1 MKRIVI
7 TISVCLSLSVLI
19 SKAQQSADIRLLE
32 SKADIG
38 HLLIPLQTTELQII
52 PAPKLPLSALIMVL
66 HPPQDKDMVQLTQA
80 QQAQVELAK
89 EKQDEQKQNEIVEN
103 TLSVTGNYDL
113 TNLSLDD
120 LQKTENKTA
129 SYESSS
135 LAVRVVP
142 VNDQSNIPETEI
154 QKPDNS
160 KTSEEVQPATVSQK
174 HLPELNVAITEI
186 PVKLTF
192 EIHNRQNAKSAAEPI
207 PTTQN
212 TSLADKLQNAS
223 YVDVNERIP
232 VSIRRESGS
241 VIGKYRSIASN

>member
-1 MKRIVI
+1 MKRVVI

-19 SKAQQSADIRLLE
+19 SKAQQSADIRLIE
-32 SKADIG
+32 SKTDLA
-38 HLLIPLQTTELQII
+38 HLLIPLHTTELQIL
-52 PAPKLPLSALIMVL
+52 PAPKLPVAALKLIP

-80 QQAQVELAK
+80 QQSELELAQ
-89 EKQDEQKQNEIVEN
+89 EKRDEQKQNEIVEN

-135 LAVRVVP
+135 LAVLVVSL
-142 VNDQSNIPETEI
+142 NDQGNVPETEI
-154 QKPDNS
+154 IKQDIS
-160 KTSEEVQPATVSQK
+160 KVSEDVHVTTASQRK
-174 HLPELNVAITEI
+174 LPELDVAITEI

-192 EIHNRQNAKSAAEPI
+192 EIHNRQNAKFEAEPT

-212 TSLADKLQNAS
+212 TSLSDKLQNAS

-232 VSIRRESGS
+232 VSIRRENGS

>member
-52 PAPKLPLSALIMVL
+52 PAPKLPLSALKMVL

-174 HLPELNVAITEI
+174 HLPEL
-186 PVKLTF
+186 
-192 EIHNRQNAKSAAEPI
+192 S
-207 PTTQN
+207 
-212 TSLADKLQNAS
+212 
-223 YVDVNERIP
+223 
-232 VSIRRESGS
+232 
-241 VIGKYRSIASN
+241 